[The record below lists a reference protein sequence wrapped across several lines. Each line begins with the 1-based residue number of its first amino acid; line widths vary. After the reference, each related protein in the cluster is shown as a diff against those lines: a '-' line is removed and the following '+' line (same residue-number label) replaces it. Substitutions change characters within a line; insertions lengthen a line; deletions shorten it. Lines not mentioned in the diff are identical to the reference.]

1 LIINLGEAEDKRFQ
15 LFEPKGRVLESPEA
29 SLRFIKNGLDKR
41 KWISARACLRE
52 TMKVDTKKQILLVAL
67 GGNALIQKGQ
77 AGTVEEQFKNLK
89 VPIRHIARLSKQYRI
104 IITHGNAPQVGNL
117 LLQQECCDVVPQ
129 LPLEILVAQT
139 QGQIGY
145 MIESTLD
152 SELMALGIGTQKPLV
167 SLISYVVVDQ
177 GDPAFRN
184 PSKPIGP
191 VHTRDKAATLPY
203 ATQQTP
209 KGYRRVVASPK
220 PITIVE
226 KREIT
231 KLIDMDFIVI
241 CCGGG
246 GIPVI
251 REGRTFC
258 GVDAVIDKDLA
269 SAKLAEEVRVDI
281 FLIATDVQGAALHYG
296 QPDQQYLRTLTLKD
310 ATRYLKEGHFPPGSM
325 RPKIE
330 AAMQFLRGGGKRAV
344 ITSIQAIEEAIAGK
358 AGTEIIRG

>member
-1 LIINLGEAEDKRFQ
+1 
-15 LFEPKGRVLESPEA
+15 
-29 SLRFIKNGLDKR
+29 
-41 KWISARACLRE
+41 
-52 TMKVDTKKQILLVAL
+52 MKVDAKKEILMVAL
-67 GGNALIQKGQ
+67 GGNALIRKGQ
-77 AGTVEEQFKNLK
+77 VGTVKEQFENLRIS
-89 VPIRHIARLSKQYRI
+89 IRQIARLSKQYRI
-104 IITHGNAPQVGNL
+104 VITHGNGPQVGNL
-117 LLQQECCDVVPQ
+117 MLQQESCDVVPQ

-167 SLISYVVVDQ
+167 SLISYVVVDEE
-177 GDPAFRN
+177 DPAFQN

-191 VHTRDKAATLPY
+191 VHTKEKAATLPY
-203 ATQQTP
+203 VTQETP

-269 SAKLAEEVRVDI
+269 SAKLAEEVGVDI
-281 FLIATDVQGAALHYG
+281 FLIATDVEGAALHYG
-296 QPDQQYLRTLTLKD
+296 QPDQQYLHTLTLKH
-310 ATRYLKEGHFPPGSM
+310 AARYLKQGHFPPGSM
-325 RPKIE
+325 GPKIE

-344 ITSIQAIEEAIAGK
+344 ITSIEAIEEAIAGK